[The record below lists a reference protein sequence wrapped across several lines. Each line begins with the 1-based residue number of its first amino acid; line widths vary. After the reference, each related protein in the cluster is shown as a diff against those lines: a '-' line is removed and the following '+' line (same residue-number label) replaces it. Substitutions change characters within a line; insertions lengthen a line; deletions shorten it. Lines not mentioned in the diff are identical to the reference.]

1 MKDLKIRKMKARKRK
16 MLRNVQRYARPP
28 WAIAQNV
35 RLSGLVEDICHHG
48 VGHPNAQWI
57 AEHPGSDITV
67 HGCDRCC
74 STKKS

>member
-16 MLRNVQRYARPP
+16 MLRNVQRYACPQ

-35 RLSGLVEDICHHG
+35 RLSGLVEDICHRG

-57 AEHPGSDITV
+57 AEHPGSDLTV
-67 HGCDRCC
+67 HGCDGCC
-74 STKKS
+74 SKKS